1 MITYQTHSAIRTT
14 ESVSEQQSLAQTKR
28 ANTAAQEQDYV
39 AAANI
44 AAQSSPVLDN
54 KADEPYK
61 YKVAERNQSFL
72 EKMREAVMFSR
83 LGANKEKIDEL
94 KEKMAELEKLAA
106 EGKISPEELEER
118 MAALQEAMREAVTQ
132 EENKANKDTLM
143 S

>member
-1 MITYQTHSAIRTT
+1 MITYQSHFATRTVESASQQHSPT
-14 ESVSEQQSLAQTKR
+14 QTNR
-28 ANTAAQEQDYV
+28 AKSSAQEQAYV
-39 AAANI
+39 AAADI
-44 AAQSSPVLDN
+44 AAQSSRALDH
-54 KADEPYK
+54 KVDEPFK
-61 YKVAERNQSFL
+61 YEVVERNETFL

-118 MAALQEAMREAVTQ
+118 MAALEEAMRDAVTQ
-132 EENKANKDTLM
+132 EENKANKDTLL

>member
-28 ANTAAQEQDYV
+28 ANATAQEQDYV

-44 AAQSSPVLDN
+44 AAQSSLVLDN
-54 KADEPYK
+54 KAGEPHK
-61 YKVAERNQSFL
+61 YEVVERNQSFL

-83 LGANKEKIDEL
+83 LGASKEKIDEL

>member
-61 YKVAERNQSFL
+61 YEVVERNQSFL

>member
-14 ESVSEQQSLAQTKR
+14 DSVSEQQSLAQTKR

-61 YKVAERNQSFL
+61 YEVVERNQSFL

-132 EENKANKDTLM
+132 EENRANKDTLM

>member
-14 ESVSEQQSLAQTKR
+14 ESVSEQQNLAQTKR

-44 AAQSSPVLDN
+44 AAQSSPTLDN

-61 YKVAERNQSFL
+61 YEVVERNQSFL

>member
-28 ANTAAQEQDYV
+28 ANATAQEQDYV

-54 KADEPYK
+54 KAAEPYK
-61 YKVAERNQSFL
+61 YEVVERNQSFL

>member
-54 KADEPYK
+54 KADDRYK
-61 YKVAERNQSFL
+61 YEVVERNQSFL

>member
-54 KADEPYK
+54 KADDPYK
-61 YKVAERNQSFL
+61 YEVVERNQSFL

>member
-44 AAQSSPVLDN
+44 AAQSSPLLDN

-61 YKVAERNQSFL
+61 YEVVERNQSFL

>member
-39 AAANI
+39 AAATI
-44 AAQSSPVLDN
+44 ATQSSPVLDN
-54 KADEPYK
+54 KAGEPYK
-61 YKVAERNQSFL
+61 YEVVERNQSFL

>member
-54 KADEPYK
+54 KADDPYK
-61 YKVAERNQSFL
+61 YEVVERNQSFL

-132 EENKANKDTLM
+132 EENRANKDTLM

>member
-14 ESVSEQQSLAQTKR
+14 ESVSELQSLAQTKR

-54 KADEPYK
+54 KVDEPYK
-61 YKVAERNQSFL
+61 YEVVERNQSFL

-106 EGKISPEELEER
+106 EGKISPEELEDR

>member
-61 YKVAERNQSFL
+61 YEVVERNQSFL

-132 EENKANKDTLM
+132 EENRANKDTLM

>member
-1 MITYQTHSAIRTT
+1 MITYQTHSAIRTI
-14 ESVSEQQSLAQTKR
+14 ESVSELQSLAQTKR

-61 YKVAERNQSFL
+61 YEVVERNQSFL

>member
-44 AAQSSPVLDN
+44 APQSSPALDS

-61 YKVAERNQSFL
+61 YEVVERNQSFL

>member
-14 ESVSEQQSLAQTKR
+14 ESVSEQQNLAQTKR

-44 AAQSSPVLDN
+44 ATQSSPVLDN

-61 YKVAERNQSFL
+61 YEVVERNQSFL

>member
-14 ESVSEQQSLAQTKR
+14 ESVSEQQSLAQAKR
-28 ANTAAQEQDYV
+28 ANTTAQEQEYV

-61 YKVAERNQSFL
+61 YEVVERNQSFL

>member
-14 ESVSEQQSLAQTKR
+14 GSVSEQQSLAQTKR

-44 AAQSSPVLDN
+44 AGQSSPVLDS
-54 KADEPYK
+54 KANEPYK
-61 YKVAERNQSFL
+61 YEVVERNQSFL

-106 EGKISPEELEER
+106 EGKISPEELEDR

>member
-14 ESVSEQQSLAQTKR
+14 ESVSEQQNLAQTKR

-54 KADEPYK
+54 KAGEPYK
-61 YKVAERNQSFL
+61 YEVVERNQSFL

>member
-14 ESVSEQQSLAQTKR
+14 ESVSEQQSLAQTKQ

-39 AAANI
+39 VAANI

-61 YKVAERNQSFL
+61 YEVVERNQSFL

-106 EGKISPEELEER
+106 EGKISPEELEDR

>member
-14 ESVSEQQSLAQTKR
+14 ESVSELQSLAQTKR

-61 YKVAERNQSFL
+61 YEVVERNQSFL

>member
-14 ESVSEQQSLAQTKR
+14 ESVSEQQNLAQTKR

-39 AAANI
+39 AAVNI

-54 KADEPYK
+54 KAGEPYK
-61 YKVAERNQSFL
+61 YEVVERNQSFL

-106 EGKISPEELEER
+106 EGKISPEELEDR

>member
-1 MITYQTHSAIRTT
+1 MITYQTHSEIRTT
-14 ESVSEQQSLAQTKR
+14 GSVSEQQSLAQTKR

-54 KADEPYK
+54 KANEPYK
-61 YKVAERNQSFL
+61 YEVVERNQSFL

-106 EGKISPEELEER
+106 EGKISPEELEDR

>member
-14 ESVSEQQSLAQTKR
+14 ESVSEQQNLAQTKR

-44 AAQSSPVLDN
+44 AAQSSPTLDN

-61 YKVAERNQSFL
+61 YEVVERNQSFL

-106 EGKISPEELEER
+106 EGKISPEELEDR

>member
-44 AAQSSPVLDN
+44 AAQSSPVLHN

-61 YKVAERNQSFL
+61 YEVVERNQSFL

>member
-14 ESVSEQQSLAQTKR
+14 ESVSELQSLAQTKR

>member
-14 ESVSEQQSLAQTKR
+14 ESVSEQQGLAQTKR

-61 YKVAERNQSFL
+61 YEVVERNQSFL

>member
-54 KADEPYK
+54 IADEPYK
-61 YKVAERNQSFL
+61 YEVVERNQSFL

-106 EGKISPEELEER
+106 EGKISPEELEDR